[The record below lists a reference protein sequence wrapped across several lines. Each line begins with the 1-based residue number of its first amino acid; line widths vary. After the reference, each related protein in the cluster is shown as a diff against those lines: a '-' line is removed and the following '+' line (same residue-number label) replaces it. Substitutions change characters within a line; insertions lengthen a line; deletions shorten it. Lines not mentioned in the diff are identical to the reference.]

1 MNQLIKNVQVYNT
14 FTQSFEK
21 KNVYIQEDK
30 FYYIC
35 DDEPLESQEVIDGQG
50 KYMIPGLID
59 IHMHIESSM
68 TVPGEFSK
76 AVLPHGVTT
85 VVADPHEIANVF
97 GIRGIETMISNDT
110 TLDIFYGI
118 PSSVPSTNEYLETT
132 GGKIDAEIQL
142 SEKQQSSRKNLYRS
156 GSWLWKYQDGAPGI
170 SDWDRVL

>member
-110 TLDIFYGI
+110 TLDIF
-118 PSSVPSTNEYLETT
+118 SF
-132 GGKIDAEIQL
+132 
-142 SEKQQSSRKNLYRS
+142 
-156 GSWLWKYQDGAPGI
+156 YQ
-170 SDWDRVL
+170 